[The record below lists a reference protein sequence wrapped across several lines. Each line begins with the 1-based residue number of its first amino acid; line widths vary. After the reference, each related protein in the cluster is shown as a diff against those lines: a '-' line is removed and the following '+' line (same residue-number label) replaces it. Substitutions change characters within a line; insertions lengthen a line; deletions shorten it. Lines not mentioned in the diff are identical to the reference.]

1 MRIKVICVV
10 LSVFFLYSC
19 IKKEGRGGGDIP
31 AGPGVSRDFTLADT
45 CDREDP
51 LFMEIMQKDMKG
63 RNNPLELMRYYTD
76 ILNKGTSH
84 GEIAG
89 KLDRLFLCGRTPGE
103 VDGFYHG
110 ITISLKTGTDVYTFL
125 EKTRQRLGIGR
136 EVDMLQVLY
145 GRLLSDTSPWAG
157 KDFRKIGPEKVK
169 KFTGG
174 AVPGGDTVYLGINS
188 FRKEKNG
195 VVNNLSNY
203 VLSAVIDMEA
213 VPGADKRQRSWI
225 HARGGLFLARKAMSV
240 DTAHPGKE
248 VLALNYRWKNLGNVF
263 PNRLLIDEIVEISK
277 GLYLG
282 KLYYATSLKY
292 LFKDYDPDVPVK
304 DYKYRNFGYFLLM
317 DDTWLG
323 EKNRLFPEI
332 AYSLSQDLSGKFRTF
347 TFRDSPEC
355 RAIAEDMGDRE
366 TILHYLRD
374 IYDGIQKGP
383 GYKER
388 YFARLL
394 EVFKCGESP
403 RGISG
408 FLHGGVVSFNNG
420 GFLKKFDRTV
430 LNDIY
435 PAVRPFSPW
444 TGKTFTPSSVDGI
457 RKYIGDSARYYEG
470 MNPVIIGANTYR
482 KDLGLS
488 LPVTA
493 FIELLDR
500 TGMIVEYPDEKE
512 KSDDI
517 YVKSFY
523 FIAANSRSINP
534 ENGGREVL
542 QFNYRWPEL
551 HTMPPDNLCIDELV
565 RIADGLYLGQLLYS
579 TKPGIPYD
587 PAKDPA
593 VYKYE
598 NFGYFML
605 MDDDWYAVREFIGFD
620 TDR

>member
-1 MRIKVICVV
+1 MKTKIICLV

-19 IKKEGRGGGDIP
+19 TEKEIRGDGGISP
-31 AGPGVSRDFTLADT
+31 AVKLSRDFTLVDT
-45 CDREDP
+45 CNREDP
-51 LFMEIMQKDMKG
+51 LFMEIMQKDLQGK
-63 RNNPLELMRYYTD
+63 NSPLELMQYYTD
-76 ILNKGTSH
+76 ILNKSSSH
-84 GEIAG
+84 GVIDD
-89 KLDRLFLCGRTPGE
+89 KLNRLFLCGRTPQGL
-103 VDGFYHG
+103 DGFYHG
-110 ITISLKTGTDVYTFL
+110 ITISLKTGTDVYSFL

-136 EVDMLQVLY
+136 EIDMLQVLY

-157 KDFRKIGPEKVK
+157 KDFRRIGTEKTK
-169 KFTGG
+169 EFTGG
-174 AVPGGDTVYLGINS
+174 SGPGGETVYLGINS
-188 FRKEKNG
+188 FRKEREG
-195 VVNNLSNY
+195 IVNNLSNY
-203 VLSAVIDMEA
+203 VLSAVIDMET

-225 HARGGLFLARKAMSV
+225 HARGGLFLARKGMSV
-240 DTAHPGKE
+240 DSRHPEKE
-248 VLALNYRWKNLGNVF
+248 VMALNYRWKNLGNVL
-263 PNRLLIDEIVEISK
+263 PNRLLIDEIVEISE

-282 KLYYATSLKY
+282 KLYYATSVKY
-292 LFKDYDPDVPVK
+292 LFKDYDPGVSKK

-317 DDTWLG
+317 DDTWLS
-323 EKNRLFPEI
+323 EKNRLFPGV
-332 AYSLSQDLSGKFRTF
+332 AYNLTEDLSGKFRTF

-355 RAIAEDMGDRE
+355 RAIQEDMGDRE

-374 IYDGIQKGP
+374 IYEGIQKVP
-383 GYKER
+383 GYRKR
-388 YFARLL
+388 YFDRLL
-394 EVFKCGESP
+394 NVFKCGELP
-403 RGISG
+403 DGISG

-444 TGKTFTPSSVDGI
+444 TGKTFTPSSAEGI

-482 KDLGLS
+482 KDPGPS

-523 FIAANSRSINP
+523 FIAASSRSINP

-551 HTMPPDNLCIDELV
+551 HTMTPDNLCIDELV

-579 TKPGIPYD
+579 TRPEIRYD

-593 VYKYE
+593 VYQYE

-620 TDR
+620 TYQ